1 MTDLSYTKPAAHE
14 ANQVFGGRGGSLWS
28 ASVLA
33 EDLRSALAD
42 PNLLNALARDIKAG
56 DRLALASYRTT
67 QDFSDE
73 VRDMTATLLITS
85 VVKPDKAEPKTKPG
99 KVSYRVLDLFLLGE
113 KAAKLVE
120 DRGEIETVA
129 KQRRKA

>member
-1 MTDLSYTKPAAHE
+1 MSEPTYSKVKAHE
-14 ANQVFGGRGGSLWS
+14 ANQLHSHRGGGLWS
-28 ASVLA
+28 TSIIAT
-33 EDLRSALAD
+33 DLREALAD
-42 PNLLNALARDIKAG
+42 PSLLAALAKDIKAG
-56 DRLALASYRTT
+56 DRILIASYLTE
-67 QDFSDE
+67 QNFAAE
-73 VRDMTATLLITS
+73 QRDMTATLLITS

-129 KQRRKA
+129 KRRKG